1 MKLDCEWPKT
11 KPNPHDRVAKRASK
25 PEILRPQTPDSPKDN
40 VDPRLQLVL
49 SAQLSPKG
57 SPDLFELFNMP
68 FDNILFGTV
77 VPQLD
82 DTGVEFL
89 LHYSEAFC
97 SFIPIG
103 TDSLNYFLKTFMQL
117 AQSRDS
123 ILYALCAWG
132 GFWLQLR
139 EKSSIDYSQPWNYMQ
154 KAAKLICSEIGDNL
168 VPLTS
173 EDFFV
178 LLAFY
183 LIFIGI
189 EVTTGDVCHWGGFL
203 TQCSNL
209 INSFGGLAA
218 VCQMFLN
225 NNDIKW
231 LLHNFQFHDLLSLN
245 AVRQGTLIPIEEYEA
260 VLPDDVN
267 YGLDPLQGALGRVYN
282 LFGEIGNAQVNLRR
296 QWTEIEDALELAV
309 AHRSTEVEEARKK
322 YFETVR
328 ATFKEFQDKIS
339 TCLPSEMHLEILEQS
354 PKELALQTKLFE
366 LYVLICQIHLHSGVI
381 RLPPVLFQQ
390 QDLLSQAIELI
401 DQLMDTRMIVLLSL
415 LLLVCG
421 TTCCTEYDRERMRER
436 FRKARLT
443 YHVQNLTRIE
453 ETVEE
458 VWTRNPDGNGVVDW
472 AALAEEK
479 GWNLYVG

>member
-1 MKLDCEWPKT
+1 MGLHCEWPET
-11 KPNPHDRVAKRASK
+11 KPLPHDRVAKRQK
-25 PEILRPQTPDSPKDN
+25 PKLIEPI
-40 VDPRLQLVL
+40 VDPQLQLAVAL
-49 SAQLSPKG
+49 PKG
-57 SPDLFELFNMP
+57 LPDLFDLFNMP
-68 FDNILFGTV
+68 FDNILFGRV

-82 DTGVEFL
+82 DTGVQFL

-97 SFIPIG
+97 SFIHIG

-139 EKSSIDYSQPWNYMQ
+139 DKSSIDYSQPWNYMQ
-154 KAAKLICSEIGDNL
+154 KSAKLICKEIGDSL
-168 VPLTS
+168 VPLNN

-209 INSFGGLAA
+209 IKSFGGLEA
-218 VCQMFLN
+218 VAQMFLN

-245 AVRQGTLIPIEEYEA
+245 AVRQGTLMPIEEYEA
-260 VLPDDVN
+260 VLQDDVN
-267 YGLDPLQGALGRVYN
+267 YGIDPLQGTLGGVYN
-282 LFGEIGNAQVNLRR
+282 LFGDIGNSQVMLRR
-296 QWTEIEDALELAV
+296 QWAEIEDMIEALVERSPEL
-309 AHRSTEVEEARKK
+309 EEARRA
-322 YFETVR
+322 YFATVR
-328 ATFKEFQDKIS
+328 TTYKSLMEKIS
-339 TCLPSEMHLEILEQS
+339 GCVQSLLHLQILELD
-354 PKELALQTKLFE
+354 PKELTLQRKLFE
-366 LYVLICQIHLHSGVI
+366 LYVLICKIHLNTVVM
-381 RLPPVLFQQ
+381 RLPPSLVQQ
-390 QDLLSQAIELI
+390 QDLLLQALELI
-401 DQLMDTRMIVLLSL
+401 DELLDTRMIVLLSL
-415 LLLVCG
+415 LILVCG
-421 TTCCTEYDRERMRER
+421 MACCTSYDRDRMRER
-436 FRKARLT
+436 FRKAQLR

-458 VWTRNPDGNGVVDW
+458 SWVRNPDGNVVIEW
-472 AALAEEK
+472 AALVEEK